1 MYNMGIYLD
10 FGHHFSID
18 GLLLRSKNVDFRQQ
32 IFTDDK
38 FYLLV

>member
-18 GLLLRSKNVDFRQQ
+18 GLLSRSKNVDFRTR
-32 IFTDDK
+32 IPFTINPCTD
-38 FYLLV
+38 